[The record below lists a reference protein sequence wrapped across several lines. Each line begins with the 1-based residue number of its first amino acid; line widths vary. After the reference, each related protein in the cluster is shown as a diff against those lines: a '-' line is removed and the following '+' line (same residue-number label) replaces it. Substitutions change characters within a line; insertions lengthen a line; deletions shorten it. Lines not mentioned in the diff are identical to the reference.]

1 MTQRVYGSEL
11 LDFWLQRRMADVHT
25 ALPAKVLSYDAAA
38 QTVDVRPQI
47 SRYIFDEDTNERTA
61 ETLPDLYGIPVA
73 FPRGGGFHVSFPLAA
88 DDYVLVICS
97 EEPTLSWRSKAREV
111 EPGLFDR
118 HGLNGAFALPCGY
131 PDKEKLP
138 NTPST
143 TELEL
148 ASDNGNSILRMD
160 STGTITITGDLEVS
174 GEVTAGNANPP
185 TSVSLTTHTHPSGT
199 GPTGAPT
206 PGT

>member
-1 MTQRVYGSEL
+1 MTKRVYGSEL
-11 LDFWLQRRMADVHT
+11 LDFWFQRRMADVHT

-47 SRYIFDEDTNERTA
+47 SRYIFDEDTDERTA
-61 ETLPDLYGIPVA
+61 EALPDLFGIPVA
-73 FPRGGGFHVSFPLAA
+73 FPRGGGFHVTFPLAA

-97 EEPTLSWRSKAREV
+97 EEPTIAWRDKAREIT
-111 EPGLFDR
+111 PGLFDR

-131 PDKEKLP
+131 PDKEKLSSA
-138 NTPST
+138 PSGT
-143 TELEL
+143 DLEL

-160 STGTITITGDLEVS
+160 SSGTITVTGDLVVS
-174 GEVTAGNANPP
+174 GEVTAGNAVPA